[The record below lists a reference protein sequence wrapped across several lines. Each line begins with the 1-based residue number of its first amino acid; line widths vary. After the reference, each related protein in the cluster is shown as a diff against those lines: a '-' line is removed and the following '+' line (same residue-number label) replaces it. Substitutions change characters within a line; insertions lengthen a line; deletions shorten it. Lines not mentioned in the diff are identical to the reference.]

1 MKSDFGFCSFP
12 DGLNIMYYGNVFG
25 HATLKNNFLA
35 LDLDNCY
42 DNSPSAFVSSFNSD
56 SESAKWHARLGYISQ
71 DRMSRLAKEGLLD
84 QLTKVKLP
92 KYESCLADK
101 TTVKPFGKASRAS
114 SPLEL
119 IHSYIRGPLNIKAR
133 HEAFYF
139 LTFIDDHSRYGYL
152 YLLSHRYE
160 ALMCSNVL

>member
-1 MKSDFGFCSFP
+1 
-12 DGLNIMYYGNVFG
+12 
-25 HATLKNNFLA
+25 
-35 LDLDNCY
+35 
-42 DNSPSAFVSSFNSD
+42 
-56 SESAKWHARLGYISQ
+56 
-71 DRMSRLAKEGLLD
+71 MSRLAKEGLLD

>member
-1 MKSDFGFCSFP
+1 MKSRFGFSSYL

-92 KYESCLADK
+92 RCESHLARK
-101 TTVKPFGKASRAS
+101 AIAKLFGKASR
-114 SPLEL
+114 
-119 IHSYIRGPLNIKAR
+119 GQ
-133 HEAFYF
+133 
-139 LTFIDDHSRYGYL
+139 
-152 YLLSHRYE
+152 
-160 ALMCSNVL
+160 AL